1 MKYYSCLFLIVFF
14 SSMNLFSQEKYRQH
28 TVSKGET
35 ISEIAQKY
43 NVKPSAIYELNP
55 DAVNGI
61 KYKTVLLIPTNTKK
75 NKTVSTSTTASNLAE
90 KTHEV
95 LPKETVYGIAKQSN
109 ISVEEL
115 YKLNPDLEKE
125 GLKTGQKI
133 NIPQTA
139 PDDFVVTPTIEKSE
153 ETIKTTATKAVLPEI
168 KNPKTEVVVA
178 VKSVEKVQVSV
189 EGISYEVLPKESLY
203 SIAKKYGITLAN
215 LQKANPELGKKSL
228 KAGQKITVPV
238 NADANSTL
246 VAEKSPNVDN
256 PQNEDTKQ
264 TQQPVV
270 ESKKMEVEKTI
281 PVVSPAKDDSK
292 KSSTEITHEVL
303 PKESLYSI
311 AKQYGISVADLD
323 KVNPILENEALKAGQ
338 KILIPVKEGNVVSQP
353 IVKQAEV
360 VSPIK
365 IEVKEN
371 AKEPIVVINKEAVE
385 ENAATVTHEVLAKE
399 TKYGIAKKYGISVAD
414 LEAQNP
420 NIIKNLYVGAK
431 LNISGAK
438 AIQEAVVVAVNNDNS
453 DTEEIKDNL
462 TIASSLAKWN
472 TNEELADELIRMAS
486 DNLGIGYRSG
496 GTTKNG
502 FDCSGLMYAT
512 FSSLDIKLPRSSQEM
527 ATIGTVIDVNQAQKG
542 DLIFF
547 KTRGGNQI
555 NHVGMVVEV
564 NEGEIRFI
572 HSATHGG
579 VIISSTK
586 EKYYEKNFT
595 QINRVLQQ

>member
-1 MKYYSCLFLIVFF
+1 MKYYKLLFILAFINFTNV
-14 SSMNLFSQEKYRQH
+14 FSQEKLIKH
-28 TVSKGET
+28 SVKKGET
-35 ISEIAQKY
+35 VSAIAQKY
-43 NVKPSAIYELNP
+43 QVEPSAIYELNP
-55 DAVNGI
+55 DCSRTLKLESIILIPRASSKGI
-61 KYKTVLLIPTNTKK
+61 KSKVQSKVATLET
-75 NKTVSTSTTASNLAE
+75 
-90 KTHEV
+90 THEV
-95 LPKETVYGIAKQSN
+95 QPKETLFGIAKQYE
-109 ISVEEL
+109 ISLEE
-115 YKLNPDLEKE
+115 
-125 GLKTGQKI
+125 I
-133 NIPQTA
+133 N
-139 PDDFVVTPTIEKSE
+139 V
-153 ETIKTTATKAVLPEI
+153 
-168 KNPKTEVVVA
+168 
-178 VKSVEKVQVSV
+178 
-189 EGISYEVLPKESLY
+189 
-203 SIAKKYGITLAN
+203 
-215 LQKANPELGKKSL
+215 ANPELAETGL
-228 KAGQKITVPV
+228 KAGQKIKIPTKDNQKNIAVIKKEIP
-238 NADANSTL
+238 
-246 VAEKSPNVDN
+246 KS
-256 PQNEDTKQ
+256 
-264 TQQPVV
+264 
-270 ESKKMEVEKTI
+270 ESKKEVVLNDKKIKSTAES
-281 PVVSPAKDDSK
+281 VVLT
-292 KSSTEITHEVL
+292 TETLTHEVL
-303 PKESLYSI
+303 PSETKFGI

-323 KVNPILENEALKAGQ
+323 KANPILESEALKAGQ
-338 KILIPVKEGNVVSQP
+338 KIRIPVNEGTELSQP

-365 IEVKEN
+365 IEVKEK
-371 AKEPIVVINKEAVE
+371 AKETIVVINKEAVE

-420 NIIKNLYVGAK
+420 NIVKNLYVGAK

-438 AIQEAVVVAVNNDNS
+438 AIQEAVVATVNNDNS
-453 DTEEIKDNL
+453 DAEEIKDNL
-462 TIASSLAKWN
+462 TIATSLAKWN

-496 GTTKNG
+496 GTNKNG

>member
-1 MKYYSCLFLIVFF
+1 MKYYKLLFILAFINFTNV
-14 SSMNLFSQEKYRQH
+14 FSQEKLIKH
-28 TVSKGET
+28 SVKKGET
-35 ISEIAQKY
+35 VSAIAQKY
-43 NVKPSAIYELNP
+43 QVEPSAIYELNP
-55 DAVNGI
+55 DCSRTLKLESVILIPRTSSKGI
-61 KYKTVLLIPTNTKK
+61 KSKVQSKVATLET
-75 NKTVSTSTTASNLAE
+75 
-90 KTHEV
+90 THEV
-95 LPKETVYGIAKQSN
+95 QPKETLFGIAKQYE
-109 ISVEEL
+109 ISLEEL
-115 YKLNPDLEKE
+115 N
-125 GLKTGQKI
+125 
-133 NIPQTA
+133 
-139 PDDFVVTPTIEKSE
+139 V
-153 ETIKTTATKAVLPEI
+153 
-168 KNPKTEVVVA
+168 
-178 VKSVEKVQVSV
+178 
-189 EGISYEVLPKESLY
+189 
-203 SIAKKYGITLAN
+203 
-215 LQKANPELGKKSL
+215 ANPELAETGL
-228 KAGQKITVPV
+228 KAGQKIKIPTKD
-238 NADANSTL
+238 NQKN
-246 VAEKSPNVDN
+246 VAVIKKEIPKS
-256 PQNEDTKQ
+256 
-264 TQQPVV
+264 
-270 ESKKMEVEKTI
+270 ESKKEVVLNDKKIKSTAES
-281 PVVSPAKDDSK
+281 VVLT
-292 KSSTEITHEVL
+292 TETLTHEVL
-303 PKESLYSI
+303 PSETKFGI

-323 KVNPILENEALKAGQ
+323 KANPILESEALKAGQ
-338 KILIPVKEGNVVSQP
+338 KIRIPVNEGTELSQP

-365 IEVKEN
+365 IEVKEK
-371 AKEPIVVINKEAVE
+371 AKETIVVINKEAVE

-420 NIIKNLYVGAK
+420 NIVKNLYVGAK

>member
-1 MKYYSCLFLIVFF
+1 MKFYKLLFIIAFINF
-14 SSMNLFSQEKYRQH
+14 SNVFSQEKLIKH
-28 TVSKGET
+28 TVKKGET
-35 ISEIAQKY
+35 ISAIAQKY
-43 NVKPSAIYELNP
+43 QVEPAAIYELNP
-55 DAVNGI
+55 DCSR
-61 KYKTVLLIPTNTKK
+61 VLKLESIILIPR
-75 NKTVSTSTTASNLAE
+75 STSKGSKVKTESKITSIE

-95 LPKETVYGIAKQSN
+95 QPKETLFGIAKQYE
-109 ISVEEL
+109 ISLEEL
-115 YKLNPDLEKE
+115 N
-125 GLKTGQKI
+125 T
-133 NIPQTA
+133 
-139 PDDFVVTPTIEKSE
+139 V
-153 ETIKTTATKAVLPEI
+153 
-168 KNPKTEVVVA
+168 
-178 VKSVEKVQVSV
+178 
-189 EGISYEVLPKESLY
+189 
-203 SIAKKYGITLAN
+203 
-215 LQKANPELGKKSL
+215 NPELVETGL
-228 KAGQKITVPV
+228 KAGQKIKIPTKDNQKNVALIKKETPKLEPKKEV
-238 NADANSTL
+238 VLKDKNGKS
-246 VAEKSPNVDN
+246 VAES
-256 PQNEDTKQ
+256 
-264 TQQPVV
+264 
-270 ESKKMEVEKTI
+270 EVLT
-281 PVVSPAKDDSK
+281 
-292 KSSTEITHEVL
+292 TTTLTHEVL
-303 PKESLYSI
+303 PSETKFGI

-323 KVNPILENEALKAGQ
+323 KANPILENEALKAGQ
-338 KILIPVKEGNVVSQP
+338 KILIPVKEVTVVSQP

-371 AKEPIVVINKEAVE
+371 AKEPIVVINKEKVE
-385 ENAATVTHEVLAKE
+385 ENAAIVTHEVQAKE

-438 AIQEAVVVAVNNDNS
+438 AIQEAVVGAVNNDNS

>member
-1 MKYYSCLFLIVFF
+1 MKYYKLLFILAFINFTNV
-14 SSMNLFSQEKYRQH
+14 FSQEKLIKH
-28 TVSKGET
+28 TVKKGET
-35 ISEIAQKY
+35 VSAIAQKY
-43 NVKPSAIYELNP
+43 QVEQSAIYELNP
-55 DAVNGI
+55 DCSRTLKLESIILIPRASSKGI
-61 KYKTVLLIPTNTKK
+61 KSKVQSKVATLQT
-75 NKTVSTSTTASNLAE
+75 
-90 KTHEV
+90 THEV
-95 LPKETVYGIAKQSN
+95 QPKETLFGIAKQYE
-109 ISVEEL
+109 ISLEE
-115 YKLNPDLEKE
+115 
-125 GLKTGQKI
+125 I
-133 NIPQTA
+133 NT
-139 PDDFVVTPTIEKSE
+139 
-153 ETIKTTATKAVLPEI
+153 
-168 KNPKTEVVVA
+168 
-178 VKSVEKVQVSV
+178 
-189 EGISYEVLPKESLY
+189 
-203 SIAKKYGITLAN
+203 
-215 LQKANPELGKKSL
+215 ANPELAETGL
-228 KAGQKITVPV
+228 KAGQKIKIPTKDNQKNIAVIKKEIP
-238 NADANSTL
+238 
-246 VAEKSPNVDN
+246 KS
-256 PQNEDTKQ
+256 
-264 TQQPVV
+264 
-270 ESKKMEVEKTI
+270 ESKKEVVLNDKKIKSTAES
-281 PVVSPAKDDSK
+281 VVLTTA
-292 KSSTEITHEVL
+292 TLTHEVL
-303 PKESLYSI
+303 PSETKFGI

-323 KVNPILENEALKAGQ
+323 KANPILESEALKAGQ
-338 KILIPVKEGNVVSQP
+338 KIRIPVKEGTEVSQP
-353 IVKQAEV
+353 IVNQAEV

-365 IEVKEN
+365 IEVKEK
-371 AKEPIVVINKEAVE
+371 AKEPIVVINKEAVG
-385 ENAATVTHEVLAKE
+385 ENAATVTHEVMPKE

-420 NIIKNLYVGAK
+420 NIVKNLYVGAK

-438 AIQEAVVVAVNNDNS
+438 AIQEAVVATVNNDNS
-453 DTEEIKDNL
+453 DAEEIKDNL
-462 TIASSLAKWN
+462 TIATSLAKWN

-496 GTTKNG
+496 GTNKNG

>member
-1 MKYYSCLFLIVFF
+1 MKYYKLLFILAFINF
-14 SSMNLFSQEKYRQH
+14 SNVFSQEKLIKH
-28 TVSKGET
+28 TVKKGET
-35 ISEIAQKY
+35 ISAIAQKY
-43 NVKPSAIYELNP
+43 QVEPAAIYELNP
-55 DAVNGI
+55 DCSRTLKLESIILIPRASSKGI
-61 KYKTVLLIPTNTKK
+61 KSKVQSK
-75 NKTVSTSTTASNLAE
+75 VTTLE
-90 KTHEV
+90 TTHEV
-95 LPKETVYGIAKQSN
+95 QPKETLFGIAKQYE
-109 ISVEEL
+109 ISLEEL
-115 YKLNPDLEKE
+115 N
-125 GLKTGQKI
+125 
-133 NIPQTA
+133 
-139 PDDFVVTPTIEKSE
+139 V
-153 ETIKTTATKAVLPEI
+153 
-168 KNPKTEVVVA
+168 
-178 VKSVEKVQVSV
+178 
-189 EGISYEVLPKESLY
+189 
-203 SIAKKYGITLAN
+203 
-215 LQKANPELGKKSL
+215 ANPELAETGL
-228 KAGQKITVPV
+228 KAGQKIKIPTKDNQINVALIKKEISKLEPKKEV
-238 NADANSTL
+238 VLKDKNGKS
-246 VAEKSPNVDN
+246 VAES
-256 PQNEDTKQ
+256 
-264 TQQPVV
+264 VV
-270 ESKKMEVEKTI
+270 LT
-281 PVVSPAKDDSK
+281 
-292 KSSTEITHEVL
+292 TTTLTHEVL
-303 PKESLYSI
+303 PSETKFGI

-323 KVNPILENEALKAGQ
+323 KANPILESEALKAGQ
-338 KILIPVKEGNVVSQP
+338 KILIPVKEGTVMSPP

-365 IEVKEN
+365 IEVKEK
-371 AKEPIVVINKEAVE
+371 AKEPIVVINKEAVG
-385 ENAATVTHEVLAKE
+385 ENAATFTHEVMPKE
-399 TKYGIAKKYGISVAD
+399 TKYGIAKKYGISVAE

-420 NIIKNLYVGAK
+420 NIVKNLYVGAK

-438 AIQEAVVVAVNNDNS
+438 SIQEDVVATVNKGNI

-462 TIASSLAKWN
+462 TIATSLTKWN

-512 FSSLDIKLPRSSQEM
+512 FSSLDIKLPRSSHEM

>member
-1 MKYYSCLFLIVFF
+1 MKFYKLLFLIAFINF
-14 SSMNLFSQEKYRQH
+14 SNVFSQEKLIKH
-28 TVSKGET
+28 AVKKGET
-35 ISEIAQKY
+35 ISAIAQKY
-43 NVKPSAIYELNP
+43 QVEPAAIYELNP
-55 DAVNGI
+55 DCSR
-61 KYKTVLLIPTNTKK
+61 VLKLESIILIPR
-75 NKTVSTSTTASNLAE
+75 STSKGSKVKTESKITSIE

-95 LPKETVYGIAKQSN
+95 QPKETLFGIAKQYE
-109 ISVEEL
+109 ISLEEL
-115 YKLNPDLEKE
+115 N
-125 GLKTGQKI
+125 T
-133 NIPQTA
+133 
-139 PDDFVVTPTIEKSE
+139 
-153 ETIKTTATKAVLPEI
+153 
-168 KNPKTEVVVA
+168 
-178 VKSVEKVQVSV
+178 
-189 EGISYEVLPKESLY
+189 
-203 SIAKKYGITLAN
+203 
-215 LQKANPELGKKSL
+215 ANPELVETGL
-228 KAGQKITVPV
+228 KAGQKIKIPTKDNQK
-238 NADANSTL
+238 NAALIKKETPKLEPKKEVVLKDKNGKS
-246 VAEKSPNVDN
+246 VAES
-256 PQNEDTKQ
+256 
-264 TQQPVV
+264 VV
-270 ESKKMEVEKTI
+270 LT
-281 PVVSPAKDDSK
+281 
-292 KSSTEITHEVL
+292 TTLTHEVL
-303 PKESLYSI
+303 PSETKFGI

-323 KVNPILENEALKAGQ
+323 KANPILENEALKAGQ
-338 KILIPVKEGNVVSQP
+338 KILIPVKEGTVVSQP

-371 AKEPIVVINKEAVE
+371 AKEPIVVINKEKVD
-385 ENAATVTHEVLAKE
+385 ENAAIVTHEVLAKE

-496 GTTKNG
+496 GTNKNG

-512 FSSLDIKLPRSSQEM
+512 FSSLDIKLPRSSHEM

>member
-1 MKYYSCLFLIVFF
+1 MKFYKLLFLIAFINF
-14 SSMNLFSQEKYRQH
+14 SNVFSQEKLIKH
-28 TVSKGET
+28 TVKKGET
-35 ISEIAQKY
+35 ISAIAQKY
-43 NVKPSAIYELNP
+43 QVEPAAIYELNP
-55 DAVNGI
+55 DCSR
-61 KYKTVLLIPTNTKK
+61 VLKLESIILIPR
-75 NKTVSTSTTASNLAE
+75 STSKGSKVKTESKITSIE

-95 LPKETVYGIAKQSN
+95 QPKETLFGIAKQYE
-109 ISVEEL
+109 ISLEEL
-115 YKLNPDLEKE
+115 N
-125 GLKTGQKI
+125 T
-133 NIPQTA
+133 
-139 PDDFVVTPTIEKSE
+139 
-153 ETIKTTATKAVLPEI
+153 
-168 KNPKTEVVVA
+168 
-178 VKSVEKVQVSV
+178 
-189 EGISYEVLPKESLY
+189 
-203 SIAKKYGITLAN
+203 
-215 LQKANPELGKKSL
+215 ANPELVETGL
-228 KAGQKITVPV
+228 KAGQKIKIPTKDNQK
-238 NADANSTL
+238 NAALIKKETPKLEPKKEVVLKDKNGKS
-246 VAEKSPNVDN
+246 VAES
-256 PQNEDTKQ
+256 
-264 TQQPVV
+264 VV
-270 ESKKMEVEKTI
+270 LT
-281 PVVSPAKDDSK
+281 
-292 KSSTEITHEVL
+292 TTLTHEVL
-303 PKESLYSI
+303 PSETKFGI

-323 KVNPILENEALKAGQ
+323 KANPILENEALKAGQ
-338 KILIPVKEGNVVSQP
+338 KILIPVKEGTVVSQP

-371 AKEPIVVINKEAVE
+371 AKEPIVVINKEKVD
-385 ENAATVTHEVLAKE
+385 ENAAIVTHEVLAKE

-496 GTTKNG
+496 GTNKNG

-512 FSSLDIKLPRSSQEM
+512 FSSLDIKLPRSSHEM

>member
-1 MKYYSCLFLIVFF
+1 MKYYKLLFILAFINFTNV
-14 SSMNLFSQEKYRQH
+14 FSQEKLIKH
-28 TVSKGET
+28 TVKKGET
-35 ISEIAQKY
+35 VSAIAQKY
-43 NVKPSAIYELNP
+43 QVEPSAIYELNP
-55 DAVNGI
+55 DCSRTLKLESIILIPRTSSKGI
-61 KYKTVLLIPTNTKK
+61 KSKVQSKVATLET
-75 NKTVSTSTTASNLAE
+75 
-90 KTHEV
+90 THEV
-95 LPKETVYGIAKQSN
+95 QPKETLFGIAKQYE
-109 ISVEEL
+109 ISLEEL
-115 YKLNPDLEKE
+115 N
-125 GLKTGQKI
+125 
-133 NIPQTA
+133 
-139 PDDFVVTPTIEKSE
+139 V
-153 ETIKTTATKAVLPEI
+153 
-168 KNPKTEVVVA
+168 
-178 VKSVEKVQVSV
+178 
-189 EGISYEVLPKESLY
+189 
-203 SIAKKYGITLAN
+203 
-215 LQKANPELGKKSL
+215 ANPELAETGL
-228 KAGQKITVPV
+228 KAGQKIMIPIKD
-238 NADANSTL
+238 NQKN
-246 VAEKSPNVDN
+246 VAVIKKEIPKS
-256 PQNEDTKQ
+256 
-264 TQQPVV
+264 
-270 ESKKMEVEKTI
+270 ESKKEV
-281 PVVSPAKDDSK
+281 VLNDK
-292 KSSTEITHEVL
+292 KIMSTAESDVLTTATLTHEVL
-303 PKESLYSI
+303 PSETKFGI

-323 KVNPILENEALKAGQ
+323 SANPILESEALKAGQ
-338 KILIPVKEGNVVSQP
+338 KIRIPVKEGTEVSQP

-365 IEVKEN
+365 IEVKEK
-371 AKEPIVVINKEAVE
+371 AKETIVVINKEAVE
-385 ENAATVTHEVLAKE
+385 ENAATVTHEVMPKE

-420 NIIKNLYVGAK
+420 NIVKNLYVGAK

-438 AIQEAVVVAVNNDNS
+438 SILEDVVSTVNKGNIE
-453 DTEEIKDNL
+453 TEENKDNL
-462 TIASSLAKWN
+462 TIATSLAKWN

-512 FSSLDIKLPRSSQEM
+512 FSSLDIKLPRSSHEM

-547 KTRGGNQI
+547 KTRGGSQI

>member
-1 MKYYSCLFLIVFF
+1 MKFYKLLFIIAFINF
-14 SSMNLFSQEKYRQH
+14 SNVFSQEKLIKH
-28 TVSKGET
+28 TVKKGET
-35 ISEIAQKY
+35 ISAIAQKY
-43 NVKPSAIYELNP
+43 QVEPAAIYELNP
-55 DAVNGI
+55 DCSR
-61 KYKTVLLIPTNTKK
+61 VLKLESIILIPR
-75 NKTVSTSTTASNLAE
+75 STSKGSKVKTESKITSIE

-95 LPKETVYGIAKQSN
+95 QPKETLFGIAKQYE
-109 ISVEEL
+109 ISLEEL
-115 YKLNPDLEKE
+115 N
-125 GLKTGQKI
+125 T
-133 NIPQTA
+133 
-139 PDDFVVTPTIEKSE
+139 
-153 ETIKTTATKAVLPEI
+153 
-168 KNPKTEVVVA
+168 
-178 VKSVEKVQVSV
+178 
-189 EGISYEVLPKESLY
+189 
-203 SIAKKYGITLAN
+203 
-215 LQKANPELGKKSL
+215 ANPELVETGL
-228 KAGQKITVPV
+228 KAGQKIKIPTKDNQKNVALIKKETPKLEPKKEV
-238 NADANSTL
+238 VLKDNYGKS
-246 VAEKSPNVDN
+246 VAES
-256 PQNEDTKQ
+256 
-264 TQQPVV
+264 VV
-270 ESKKMEVEKTI
+270 LT
-281 PVVSPAKDDSK
+281 
-292 KSSTEITHEVL
+292 TTLTHEVL
-303 PKESLYSI
+303 PSETKFGI

-323 KVNPILENEALKAGQ
+323 KANPILENEALKAGQ
-338 KILIPVKEGNVVSQP
+338 KILIPVKEGIVVSQS

-371 AKEPIVVINKEAVE
+371 AKEPIVVINKEKVE
-385 ENAATVTHEVLAKE
+385 ENAAIVTHEVLAKE

-496 GTTKNG
+496 GTNKNG